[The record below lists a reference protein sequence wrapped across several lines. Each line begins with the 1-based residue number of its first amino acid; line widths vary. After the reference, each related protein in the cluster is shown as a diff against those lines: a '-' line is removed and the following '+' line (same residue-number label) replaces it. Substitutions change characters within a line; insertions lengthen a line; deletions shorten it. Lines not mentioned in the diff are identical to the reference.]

1 MPGWL
6 IFILVALL
14 LLIGVVAL
22 LLLLPDTEA
31 TEGGSE
37 QSGQVDVLPQATPPA
52 TLPPQVVAHPQT
64 VAAPSAG
71 RRPPIMLRPRPA
83 SGPKLTIG
91 GRARPPAEEFRPTP
105 PADNGTKMKL
115 GQVKIN
121 LNAICRR
128 TGRRIRVCSC
138 ERCGKEREQF
148 GV

>member
-31 TEGGSE
+31 TEGSAE
-37 QSGQVDVLPQATPPA
+37 QTGYTGVPAFQAPPVA
-52 TLPPQVVAHPQT
+52 TQLPP
-64 VAAPSAG
+64 VAAPPG
-71 RRPPIMLRPRPA
+71 NRPPAIVLRPRPA
-83 SGPKLTIG
+83 AEPKLIIGRRPAPPTAAESGPMSV
-91 GRARPPAEEFRPTP
+91 
-105 PADNGTKMKL
+105 ADNGTKMKL
-115 GQVKIN
+115 GQVKVN

-128 TGRRIRVCSC
+128 TGRRIRACSC

-148 GV
+148 GI